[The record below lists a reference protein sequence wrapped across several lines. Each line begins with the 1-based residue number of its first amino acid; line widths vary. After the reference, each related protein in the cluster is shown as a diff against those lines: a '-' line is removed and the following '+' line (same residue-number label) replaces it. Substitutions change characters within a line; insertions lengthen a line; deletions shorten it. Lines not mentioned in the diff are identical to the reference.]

1 LLSGQ
6 LSERL
11 RPAKGL
17 KPLAGWKVLPAA
29 PELSR
34 LKHDRKEIAMNAKPV
49 LTHPH
54 VGTAIVA
61 AALSALIALALLSAV
76 AGLFQREG
84 TPLAQVVIAEH
95 ACADYAFV
103 SERETCMRL
112 FLAASRVQRVASR

>member
-1 LLSGQ
+1 
-6 LSERL
+6 
-11 RPAKGL
+11 
-17 KPLAGWKVLPAA
+17 
-29 PELSR
+29 
-34 LKHDRKEIAMNAKPV
+34 MNAKPV

-95 ACADYAFV
+95 ACSNNVFV
-103 SERETCMRL
+103 SERETCVRSH
-112 FLAASRVQRVASR
+112 LATSRVQNVAVSQEVPSTTEQRHTNE